1 MKPWMRKGMKLAGSA
16 KDGSKLEKD
25 HYQELR
31 EFMVARGWMVRKI
44 TVMHDSMTG
53 WPDAFAAHPVHGS
66 RFIETK
72 RPKSGRLTPDQY
84 RVFIDFQAHGVGI
97 WILETMHDYPLLF
110 KPANWWQYTVKEMK
124 P

>member
-1 MKPWMRKGMKLAGSA
+1 MRKGVKISGSG
-16 KDGSKLEKD
+16 KDGAKLEKD
-25 HYQELR
+25 HYRELR
-31 EFMVARGWMVRKI
+31 EFMVNRGWMVRKI

-72 RPKSGRLTPDQY
+72 RPVHGKLTEDQMK
-84 RVFIDFQAHGVGI
+84 VFPDFQVHGVGI
-97 WILETMHDYPLLF
+97 WILETVNDYPLLF
-110 KPANWWQYTVKEMK
+110 KPANWHLYTFKEFR